1 MMHNVSPPR
10 LLIVGA
16 TGWYGKTLIHE
27 YIAAY
32 GFKAALKNLL
42 LYASR
47 PSIVN
52 IEINNYSYNLP
63 IADFCRSIT

>member
-1 MMHNVSPPR
+1 MINDAQRVPTQTFDRRSDWMVR
-10 LLIVGA
+10 
-16 TGWYGKTLIHE
+16 KTLIHE

-52 IEINNYSYNLP
+52 IEINLL
-63 IADFCRSIT
+63 I